1 MNNHLLCCVEELVD
15 HSATDMSM
23 TATALID
30 RKNYLVT
37 ILCEDTYYYLGDLAF
52 GKPLLNALATSGL
65 EPCEGSHWHLNTAQ
79 EIHLNAFGGI
89 SHQRQLALP
98 VKCWVYVRVKG
109 PVWL

>member
-1 MNNHLLCCVEELVD
+1 
-15 HSATDMSM
+15 M

-79 EIHLNAFGGI
+79 EIHLNAFGGDLPSATI
-89 SHQRQLALP
+89 SPPSQVLGI
-98 VKCWVYVRVKG
+98 CEGKG